1 MAVDEVTQFAI
12 DHHELMRRPDYL
24 GKMDSERQVRALVEF
39 IQSSIQRERDK
50 ARVEVDSANAQ
61 RKQAEAKLRLV
72 RKEVRG
78 AVSVLSKKEFEP
90 LIFRQSKDNR
100 ALLRAIGLKTVHKKR
115 VY

>member
-24 GKMDSERQVRALVEF
+24 GKMDSERQVRA
-39 IQSSIQRERDK
+39 
-50 ARVEVDSANAQ
+50 
-61 RKQAEAKLRLV
+61 LRLV